1 MPEAPA
7 GRGLL
12 LLDTHIWV
20 WLMEG
25 DASHLSD
32 GVIAELEAASNRGA
46 LAVSAISIWELA
58 MLEVKGRV
66 RLSRSLDEW
75 VRAALS
81 ARGTQLLALTPE
93 IAIESARLPGKPPGD
108 PADRILMA
116 TSRIEAAQLVTRDR
130 AILKYG
136 TSGHISV
143 LKRTTAR
150 GSATSQSAAGR
161 RTGTG
166 VEKFVRGLR

>member
-1 MPEAPA
+1 MSENPA
-7 GRGLL
+7 RGLL
-12 LLDTHIWV
+12 LLDTHVWV

-32 GVIAELEAASNRGA
+32 EVISELEAASNRGA

-58 MLEVKGRV
+58 MLEAKGRV
-66 RLSRSLDEW
+66 RLSRSIDEW

-81 ARGTQLLALTPE
+81 ARGIQFLAMTPE
-93 IAIESARLPGKPPGD
+93 IAIQSARLPGKPPGD

-116 TSRIEAAQLVTRDR
+116 TARIEAAQLVTRDR

-136 TSGHISV
+136 NTGHVAV
-143 LKRTTAR
+143 LKAR
-150 GSATSQSAAGR
+150 
-161 RTGTG
+161 
-166 VEKFVRGLR
+166 